1 MPCAK
6 LPTRRRRLVRQAPCR
21 SQHVAA
27 KRLYGQHDNEERRRV
42 PSKMGG
48 APSRPWLPP
57 PRPQPKSSLRH
68 RGSLARRM
76 ADSPITLRS
85 RPAAFKKPKRQGSA
99 HVKSLSRGQ
108 KNIGRI
114 GTQAPVAQPDSGH
127 DLRAEQRAEGL
138 GPLSL
143 TPCSSLANRMVHGR
157 AGVSFSG
164 QLFAT
169 WAETLRPHAQ
179 VCFVH
184 RGLAVKRPRSD
195 G

>member
-6 LPTRRRRLVRQAPCR
+6 LPTRPRRLVRQTPCR

-42 PSKMGG
+42 PSGMGG
-48 APSRPWLPP
+48 APSKPWLPP
-57 PRPQPKSSLRH
+57 PRPHPKSSLCH
-68 RGSLARRM
+68 RGSLTRR
-76 ADSPITLRS
+76 AGSPIRLRS

-127 DLRAEQRAEGL
+127 DLRVEQRAEGD

-143 TPCSSLANRMVHGR
+143 TPCSWLANRMVRGQ

-169 WAETLRPHAQ
+169 WAETLRPRAQ